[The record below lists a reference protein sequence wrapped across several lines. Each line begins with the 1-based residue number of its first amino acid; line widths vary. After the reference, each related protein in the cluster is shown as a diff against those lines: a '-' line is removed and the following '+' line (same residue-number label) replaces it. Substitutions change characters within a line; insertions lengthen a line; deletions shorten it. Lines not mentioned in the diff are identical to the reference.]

1 MSIRSQFTNASPVR
15 QAAIVLAG
23 VLLLG
28 GLATLAFYTL
38 MRTAYQPAFADLQPG
53 DAATIVAELEKR
65 KLPYR
70 LADGGRVILLP
81 AERAD
86 AIRLEIMGSDL
97 PLKGAVGFELFNKS
111 DMGLTDFA
119 QKINYQRALQ
129 GELARTIL
137 AMDGV
142 ESVRVHLALG
152 EDRLFR
158 DDRVPPKASVLVRM
172 KNEAAIPASTAQ
184 GVQRLVAAA
193 VDKLDPANV
202 VILDE
207 TGEVA
212 SSAPASTLVDA
223 SPIGQERR
231 AIEAYYEARIHKA
244 IDKAYP
250 HEPISIRVWADLRND
265 GGTAEGAAD
274 MAAWS
279 PENRQFRLHVN
290 LAPDRVL
297 AAGAMQDIEQLAA
310 SAVDLNPSLGD
321 AISFGAAPS
330 AGAAQDAVSRPLL
343 PSPSPPS
350 EAAPARDIGNGTAT
364 SSMFQAIAL
373 LASGLLFGAA
383 ALWLWQRKRRRLDSR
398 TRTEF
403 ADRLAR
409 LLREEE
415 GEHAGR
421 SL

>member
-1 MSIRSQFTNASPVR
+1 MSIRSQFANASPVR

-28 GLATLAFYTL
+28 CLAALAFYTL
-38 MRTAYQPAFADLQPG
+38 VRPVYQPAFSNLQPS
-53 DAATIVAELEKR
+53 DAAMIVAELEKR

-70 LADGGRVILLP
+70 LEDGGRVILLP

-158 DDRVPPKASVLVRM
+158 EDRVPPKASVLVRM

-184 GVQRLVAAA
+184 GMQRLVAAA

-202 VILDE
+202 VILGE
-207 TGEVA
+207 AGEVA
-212 SSAPASTLVDA
+212 SITPASMLVDA

-250 HEPISIRVWADLRND
+250 HEPISVRVWADLRND
-265 GGTAEGAAD
+265 SGTAEGAAD

-310 SAVDLNPSLGD
+310 NAVDLNPSLGD

-330 AGAAQDAVSRPLL
+330 AAVSP
-343 PSPSPPS
+343 
-350 EAAPARDIGNGTAT
+350 EAAPRPPAPSASPPAEAAAAQHMETGTT
-364 SSMFQAIAL
+364 SLIFQIIVL

-383 ALWLWQRKRRRLDSR
+383 AVWLLQRRRRRLDPKMR
-398 TRTEF
+398 MDF
-403 ADRLAR
+403 ADRLAQ
-409 LLREEE
+409 LLRDEE
-415 GEHAGR
+415 GDHAGR
-421 SL
+421 SI